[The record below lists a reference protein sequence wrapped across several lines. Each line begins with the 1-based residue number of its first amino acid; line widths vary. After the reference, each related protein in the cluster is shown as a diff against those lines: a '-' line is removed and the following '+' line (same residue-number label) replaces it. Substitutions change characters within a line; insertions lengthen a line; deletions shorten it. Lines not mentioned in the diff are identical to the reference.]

1 MRITRANL
9 RRLILEQLEPE
20 IDYGEIDDELVKFIV
35 RSNKIEGYEVDPED
49 VRSAI
54 EGVEAGYPIRYVT
67 NNPHIAAH
75 LLGIEAAKS
84 GNAQSLD
91 GAKSV
96 HKSMGPDVLDSG
108 VPGVTRMGT
117 EAESAGGT
125 KYVPSKSVGDA
136 MTWWENT
143 KFPSPFERHT
153 VYELIHPFA
162 DGNGRSGRILLA
174 ADLGFNFKEVNKLI
188 GDDYFSNLSSFNKKY
203 QGEFWN

>member
-20 IDYGEIDDELVKFIV
+20 IDDGEIDDELVKFIV

-49 VRSAI
+49 VRYAI
-54 EGVEAGYPIRYVT
+54 KSSLGAA
-67 NNPHIAAH
+67 IAPKYIKSH
-75 LLGIEAAKS
+75 LLGIKAAKES

-91 GAKSV
+91 GAESV
-96 HKSMGPDVLDSG
+96 HMSMGPDVLDSG

-125 KYVPSKSVGDA
+125 KYVPSKSVGNA

-174 ADLGFNFKEVNKLI
+174 ADLGFNFKLVNELI

>member
-9 RRLILEQLEPE
+9 RRLILEQFESE
-20 IDYGEIDDELVKFIV
+20 SDDELVKFIV
-35 RSNKIEGYEVDPED
+35 RSNKIEGYEVGPED

-54 EGVEAGYPIRYVT
+54 EGVEAGYPIRYIT

-96 HKSMGPDVLDSG
+96 HESMGLDVLDSG

-125 KYVPSKSVGDA
+125 KYVLSKSVGDA

-188 GDDYFSNLSSFNKKY
+188 GDDYFSKLSSFNKKY